1 MTAQTK
7 RKRKQKK
14 SIRESRHH
22 EQGTAH
28 LYRDHHFLIATL
40 ATTLVLFTQ
49 FNNETWHEVATTFIF
64 PFINAI
70 VGAIIVT
77 VVGTIIA
84 NKVLEN
90 YNERL
95 SYGLSKRV
103 IQLLGYP
110 EFSDRIREDLKY
122 SALMKNEILPVQSTV
137 SRRADLVILSLD
149 LDWYNGR
156 REELEKTT
164 ADKLNRAEQKLTQTI
179 NDLDDSQAL
188 IVLTVGRLDDSAP
201 ITENLKK
208 RRFSTIVNAQGRVL
222 SDIHSLLTTL
232 PPRNG
237 E

>member
-1 MTAQTK
+1 MNK
-7 RKRKQKK
+7 
-14 SIRESRHH
+14 ERHIYI
-22 EQGTAH
+22 GIT
-28 LYRDHHFLIATL
+28 I
-40 ATTLVLFTQ
+40 TLVMTLTMTLLLFAQ
-49 FNNETWHEVATTFIF
+49 FDNNTWREVATAFIF
-64 PFINAI
+64 PFIYTIA
-70 VGAIIVT
+70 GAIIVAA
-77 VVGTIIA
+77 VGTIIA
-84 NKVLEN
+84 NKVLKN

-188 IVLTVGRLDDSAP
+188 IVLTVGKLDDSAQ
-201 ITENLKK
+201 IMIDLKK

-237 E
+237 D

>member
-1 MTAQTK
+1 MNK
-7 RKRKQKK
+7 ERN
-14 SIRESRHH
+14 IYI
-22 EQGTAH
+22 GIII
-28 LYRDHHFLIATL
+28 FLIMTL
-40 ATTLVLFTQ
+40 ATTLLLFAQ
-49 FNNETWHEVATTFIF
+49 FDNNTWREVATAFIF

-70 VGAIIVT
+70 AGAIIVA

-84 NKVLEN
+84 NKVLDN

-110 EFSDRIREDLKY
+110 VFSDRIEHDLHR
-122 SALMKNEILPVQSTV
+122 SALMKNEIIPNRSTV
-137 SRRADLVILSLD
+137 SHRADLVILSLD
-149 LDWYNGR
+149 LNWYYGR
-156 REELEKTT
+156 REELKGET
-164 ADKLNRAEQKLTQTI
+164 ADKLNDAEQKLSQTI

-188 IVLTVGRLDDSAP
+188 IVLTVGKLDDSAQ
-201 ITENLKK
+201 ITKDLKE

-232 PPRNG
+232 PPRND

>member
-1 MTAQTK
+1 MN
-7 RKRKQKK
+7 
-14 SIRESRHH
+14 RERHIYI
-22 EQGTAH
+22 GIIIT
-28 LYRDHHFLIATL
+28 LIMIL
-40 ATTLVLFTQ
+40 ITTLVFFAQ

-64 PFINAI
+64 PFIYTIA
-70 VGAIIVT
+70 GAIIVA

-84 NKVLEN
+84 NKVLKN

-149 LDWYNGR
+149 LNWYNGR
-156 REELEKTT
+156 RDELKGET

-188 IVLTVGRLDDSAP
+188 IVLTVGRLDDFAS
-201 ITENLKK
+201 ITKNLKK

-232 PPRNG
+232 PPRSG

>member
-1 MTAQTK
+1 MN
-7 RKRKQKK
+7 
-14 SIRESRHH
+14 RERHIYI
-22 EQGTAH
+22 GIII
-28 LYRDHHFLIATL
+28 FLIVAL
-40 ATTLVLFTQ
+40 ATTLVLFAQ
-49 FNNETWHEVATTFIF
+49 FNNETWRQVATTFIF
-64 PFINAI
+64 PFICSI
-70 VGAIIVT
+70 SGAIIVT

-122 SALMKNEILPVQSTV
+122 SALMKNEILSVQSTV

-149 LDWYNGR
+149 LNWYNGR
-156 REELEKTT
+156 REELKGET

-188 IVLTVGRLDDSAP
+188 IVLTVGKLDDSAQ
-201 ITENLKK
+201 ITEDLKK

-237 E
+237 D

>member
-1 MTAQTK
+1 MNK
-7 RKRKQKK
+7 
-14 SIRESRHH
+14 ERHIYI
-22 EQGTAH
+22 GIII
-28 LYRDHHFLIATL
+28 FLIATL

-70 VGAIIVT
+70 VGAIIVA

-84 NKVLEN
+84 DKVLKN

-103 IQLLGYP
+103 IQLLGYQD
-110 EFSDRIREDLKY
+110 FSDRIQEDLRR
-122 SALMKNEILPVQSTV
+122 SALIKNRIIPDQTSV
-137 SRRADLVILSLD
+137 SREADLVVVSLD
-149 LDWYNGR
+149 LDWYNGS
-156 REELEKTT
+156 REGVDKDTEK
-164 ADKLNRAEQKLTQTI
+164 KLNRAEQDLTKII
-179 NDLDDSQAL
+179 NDLEDSQAL
-188 IVLTVGRLDDSAP
+188 IVLTVGKLDDSAQ
-201 ITENLKK
+201 ITEDLKK

-232 PPRNG
+232 PPRND

>member
-1 MTAQTK
+1 MN
-7 RKRKQKK
+7 
-14 SIRESRHH
+14 RERHIYI
-22 EQGTAH
+22 GIII
-28 LYRDHHFLIATL
+28 FLIGAL
-40 ATTLVLFTQ
+40 ATTLVLFAQ
-49 FNNETWHEVATTFIF
+49 FNNETWRQVATTFIF
-64 PFINAI
+64 PFICSI
-70 VGAIIVT
+70 SGAIIVT

-103 IQLLGYP
+103 IQLLGHP

-149 LDWYNGR
+149 LNWYNGR
-156 REELEKTT
+156 REELKGET

-188 IVLTVGRLDDSAP
+188 IVLTVGKLDDSAQ
-201 ITENLKK
+201 ITEDLKK

-237 E
+237 D

>member
-1 MTAQTK
+1 MN
-7 RKRKQKK
+7 
-14 SIRESRHH
+14 RERHIYI
-22 EQGTAH
+22 GIIIT
-28 LYRDHHFLIATL
+28 LIMIL
-40 ATTLVLFTQ
+40 ITTLVFFTQ
-49 FNNETWHEVATTFIF
+49 FHDDTWHAVATSFIF
-64 PFINAI
+64 PFIY
-70 VGAIIVT
+70 T
-77 VVGTIIA
+77 VIGSVIMALVGTTIA
-84 NKVLEN
+84 DKVLKN

-149 LDWYNGR
+149 LNWYNGR
-156 REELEKTT
+156 REELKGET
-164 ADKLNRAEQKLTQTI
+164 ADKLNRAEQKLAQTI

-188 IVLTVGRLDDSAP
+188 IVLTVGKLDDSAQ
-201 ITENLKK
+201 ITEDLKK

-237 E
+237 D

>member
-1 MTAQTK
+1 MN
-7 RKRKQKK
+7 
-14 SIRESRHH
+14 RERHIYI
-22 EQGTAH
+22 G
-28 LYRDHHFLIATL
+28 IIITL
-40 ATTLVLFTQ
+40 TMALTVTILLFTQ
-49 FNNETWHEVATTFIF
+49 FDNNTWHEVATAFIF
-64 PFINAI
+64 PFIYTIA
-70 VGAIIVT
+70 GAIIVA

-84 NKVLEN
+84 DKVLKN

-110 EFSDRIREDLKY
+110 VFSDRIEDDLQR
-122 SALMKNEILPVQSTV
+122 SALMKNEIIPNRSTV

-149 LDWYNGR
+149 LDWYSKP
-156 REELEKTT
+156 REELDSDT

-188 IVLTVGRLDDSAP
+188 IVLTVGKLDDSAQ
-201 ITENLKK
+201 ITQDLKE

>member
-1 MTAQTK
+1 MN
-7 RKRKQKK
+7 
-14 SIRESRHH
+14 RERHIYI
-22 EQGTAH
+22 GIII
-28 LYRDHHFLIATL
+28 FLIVAL
-40 ATTLVLFTQ
+40 ATTLVLFAQ
-49 FNNETWHEVATTFIF
+49 FNNETWRQVATTFIF
-64 PFINAI
+64 PFICSI
-70 VGAIIVT
+70 SGAIIVT

-122 SALMKNEILPVQSTV
+122 SALMKNEILSVQSTV
-137 SRRADLVILSLD
+137 SRRADLLILSLD
-149 LDWYNGR
+149 LNWYNGR
-156 REELEKTT
+156 REELKGET

-188 IVLTVGRLDDSAP
+188 IVLTVGKLDDSAQ
-201 ITENLKK
+201 ITEDLKK

-237 E
+237 D

>member
-1 MTAQTK
+1 MNK
-7 RKRKQKK
+7 ERN
-14 SIRESRHH
+14 IYI
-22 EQGTAH
+22 GIII
-28 LYRDHHFLIATL
+28 FLIMTL
-40 ATTLVLFTQ
+40 ATTLLLFAQ
-49 FNNETWHEVATTFIF
+49 FDNNTWREVATAFIF

-70 VGAIIVT
+70 AGAIIVA

-84 NKVLEN
+84 NKVLDN

-110 EFSDRIREDLKY
+110 VFSDRIEHDLHR
-122 SALMKNEILPVQSTV
+122 SALMKNEIISNRSTV
-137 SRRADLVILSLD
+137 SHRADLVILSLD
-149 LDWYNGR
+149 LNWHNGR
-156 REELEKTT
+156 REELKGKT
-164 ADKLNRAEQKLTQTI
+164 ADKLNHAEQKLTQII

-188 IVLTVGRLDDSAP
+188 IVLTVGKLDDSAQ
-201 ITENLKK
+201 ITKDLKE

>member
-1 MTAQTK
+1 MN
-7 RKRKQKK
+7 
-14 SIRESRHH
+14 RERHIYI
-22 EQGTAH
+22 GIII
-28 LYRDHHFLIATL
+28 FLIGAL
-40 ATTLVLFTQ
+40 ATTLVLFAQ
-49 FNNETWHEVATTFIF
+49 FNNETWRQVATTFIF
-64 PFINAI
+64 PFICSI
-70 VGAIIVT
+70 SGAIIVT

-84 NKVLEN
+84 NKVLKN

-122 SALMKNEILPVQSTV
+122 SALMKNEILSVQSTV

-149 LDWYNGR
+149 LNWYNGR
-156 REELEKTT
+156 REELKGVT
-164 ADKLNRAEQKLTQTI
+164 ADKLNRAERKLTQTI

-188 IVLTVGRLDDSAP
+188 IVLTVGKLDDSAQ
-201 ITENLKK
+201 ITEDLKK

-237 E
+237 D

>member
-1 MTAQTK
+1 MNKERNVYIGIIITLTM
-7 RKRKQKK
+7 
-14 SIRESRHH
+14 
-22 EQGTAH
+22 
-28 LYRDHHFLIATL
+28 TL
-40 ATTLVLFTQ
+40 AITILLFTQ
-49 FNNETWHEVATTFIF
+49 FDNNTWREVATAFIF
-64 PFINAI
+64 PFIYTIA
-70 VGAIIVT
+70 GAIIVT
-77 VVGTIIA
+77 AVGTIIA
-84 NKVLEN
+84 DKVLEN

-110 EFSDRIREDLKY
+110 VFSDRIEDDLHR
-122 SALMKNEILPVQSTV
+122 SALMKNEIIPDRSTV

-149 LDWYNGR
+149 LNWYNGR
-156 REELEKTT
+156 RQEIDQET
-164 ADKLNRAEQKLTQTI
+164 ANKLNRAEQKLTQTI

-188 IVLTVGRLDDSAP
+188 IVLTVGKLDDSAE
-201 ITENLKK
+201 ITKDLKK

>member
-1 MTAQTK
+1 MN
-7 RKRKQKK
+7 
-14 SIRESRHH
+14 RERHIYI
-22 EQGTAH
+22 GIII
-28 LYRDHHFLIATL
+28 FLIVAL
-40 ATTLVLFTQ
+40 ATTLVLFAQ
-49 FNNETWHEVATTFIF
+49 FNNETWRQVATTFIF
-64 PFINAI
+64 PFICSI
-70 VGAIIVT
+70 SGAIIVT

-110 EFSDRIREDLKY
+110 AFSDRIREDLKY
-122 SALMKNEILPVQSTV
+122 SALMKNEILSVQSTV

-149 LDWYNGR
+149 LNWYNGR
-156 REELEKTT
+156 REELKGET

-188 IVLTVGRLDDSAP
+188 IVLTVGKLDDSAQ
-201 ITENLKK
+201 ITEDLKK

-237 E
+237 D

>member
-1 MTAQTK
+1 MK
-7 RKRKQKK
+7 R
-14 SIRESRHH
+14 ERHIYI
-22 EQGTAH
+22 GIII
-28 LYRDHHFLIATL
+28 FLIGAL
-40 ATTLVLFTQ
+40 ATTLVLFAQ
-49 FNNETWHEVATTFIF
+49 FNNETWRQVATTFIF
-64 PFINAI
+64 PFICSI
-70 VGAIIVT
+70 SGAIIVT

-122 SALMKNEILPVQSTV
+122 SALMKNEILSVQSTV

-149 LDWYNGR
+149 LNWYNGR
-156 REELEKTT
+156 REELKGVT
-164 ADKLNRAEQKLTQTI
+164 ADKLNRAERKLTQTI

-188 IVLTVGRLDDSAP
+188 IVLTVGKLDDSAQ
-201 ITENLKK
+201 ITEDLKK

-237 E
+237 D

>member
-1 MTAQTK
+1 MN
-7 RKRKQKK
+7 
-14 SIRESRHH
+14 RERHIYI
-22 EQGTAH
+22 GIII
-28 LYRDHHFLIATL
+28 FLIGAL
-40 ATTLVLFTQ
+40 ATTLVLFAQ
-49 FNNETWHEVATTFIF
+49 FNNETWRQVATTFIF
-64 PFINAI
+64 PFICSI
-70 VGAIIVT
+70 SGAIIVT

-122 SALMKNEILPVQSTV
+122 SALMKNEILSVQSTV

-149 LDWYNGR
+149 LNWYNGR
-156 REELEKTT
+156 REELKGET

-188 IVLTVGRLDDSAP
+188 IVLTVGKLDDSAQ
-201 ITENLKK
+201 ITEDLKK
-208 RRFSTIVNAQGRVL
+208 RRLSTIVNAQGRVL

-237 E
+237 D

>member
-1 MTAQTK
+1 MNK
-7 RKRKQKK
+7 
-14 SIRESRHH
+14 ERHIYI
-22 EQGTAH
+22 GIII
-28 LYRDHHFLIATL
+28 FLIATL

-122 SALMKNEILPVQSTV
+122 SALMKNEILSVQSTV

-188 IVLTVGRLDDSAP
+188 IVLTVGKLDDSAQ
-201 ITENLKK
+201 IMIDLKK

-237 E
+237 D

>member
-1 MTAQTK
+1 MN
-7 RKRKQKK
+7 
-14 SIRESRHH
+14 RERNIYI
-22 EQGTAH
+22 GIIIILAM
-28 LYRDHHFLIATL
+28 AL

-64 PFINAI
+64 PFICSIA
-70 VGAIIVT
+70 GAIIVT
-77 VVGTIIA
+77 AVGTIIA

-110 EFSDRIREDLKY
+110 VFSDRIEHDLHR
-122 SALMKNEILPVQSTV
+122 SALKKNEIIPNRSTV
-137 SRRADLVILSLD
+137 SQRADLVILSLD
-149 LDWYNGR
+149 LNWYYGR
-156 REELEKTT
+156 REEQKGET
-164 ADKLNRAEQKLTQTI
+164 ADKLNDAEQKLSQTI

-188 IVLTVGRLDDSAP
+188 IVLTVGKLDDSAQ
-201 ITENLKK
+201 ITKDLKE

-237 E
+237 D

>member
-1 MTAQTK
+1 MN
-7 RKRKQKK
+7 
-14 SIRESRHH
+14 RERHIYI
-22 EQGTAH
+22 G
-28 LYRDHHFLIATL
+28 III
-40 ATTLVLFTQ
+40 TLVMALAITILLFSQ
-49 FNNETWHEVATTFIF
+49 FGNETWREVAKSFIF
-64 PFINAI
+64 PFIYTLI
-70 VGAIIVT
+70 CSIIVAL
-77 VVGTIIA
+77 VGTTIA
-84 NKVLEN
+84 DKVLKN

-149 LDWYNGR
+149 LNWYNGR
-156 REELEKTT
+156 REELKGET
-164 ADKLNRAEQKLTQTI
+164 ADKLNRAEQKLAQTI

-188 IVLTVGRLDDSAP
+188 IVLTVGKLDDSAQ
-201 ITENLKK
+201 ITEDLKK

-237 E
+237 D

>member
-1 MTAQTK
+1 MNK
-7 RKRKQKK
+7 
-14 SIRESRHH
+14 ERHIYI
-22 EQGTAH
+22 GIII
-28 LYRDHHFLIATL
+28 FLIATL

-84 NKVLEN
+84 NKVLKN

-122 SALMKNEILPVQSTV
+122 SALMKNEILSVQSTV

-149 LDWYNGR
+149 LNWYNGR
-156 REELEKTT
+156 REELKGET

-188 IVLTVGRLDDSAP
+188 IVLTVGKLDDSAQ
-201 ITENLKK
+201 ITEDLKK

-237 E
+237 D

>member
-1 MTAQTK
+1 MN
-7 RKRKQKK
+7 
-14 SIRESRHH
+14 RERHIYI
-22 EQGTAH
+22 GIII
-28 LYRDHHFLIATL
+28 FLIVAL
-40 ATTLVLFTQ
+40 ATTLVLFAQ
-49 FNNETWHEVATTFIF
+49 FNNETWRQVATTFIF
-64 PFINAI
+64 PFICSI
-70 VGAIIVT
+70 SGAIIVT

-122 SALMKNEILPVQSTV
+122 SALMKNEILSVQSTV

-149 LDWYNGR
+149 LNWYNGSR
-156 REELEKTT
+156 KGVDEDTEK
-164 ADKLNRAEQKLTQTI
+164 KLNRAEQDLTKII
-179 NDLDDSQAL
+179 NDLEDSQAL
-188 IVLTVGRLDDSAP
+188 IVLTVGKLDDSAQ
-201 ITENLKK
+201 ITEDLKK

-237 E
+237 D

>member
-1 MTAQTK
+1 MN
-7 RKRKQKK
+7 
-14 SIRESRHH
+14 RERHIYI
-22 EQGTAH
+22 GIII
-28 LYRDHHFLIATL
+28 FLIGAL
-40 ATTLVLFTQ
+40 ATTLVLFAQ
-49 FNNETWHEVATTFIF
+49 FNNETWRQVATTFIF
-64 PFINAI
+64 PFICSI
-70 VGAIIVT
+70 SGAIIVT

-103 IQLLGYP
+103 IQLLGHS

-122 SALMKNEILPVQSTV
+122 SALVKNEILSVQSTV

-149 LDWYNGR
+149 LNWYNGR
-156 REELEKTT
+156 REELKGET

-188 IVLTVGRLDDSAP
+188 IVLTVGKLDDSAQ
-201 ITENLKK
+201 ITEELKK

-237 E
+237 D